1 MRKFT
6 DLNGEW
12 NLYYCEKYDTDVKLP
27 CENGGILSTK
37 ITANVPCNVE
47 TALAGAGKIGAD
59 LYKGMATE
67 ENMKF
72 EDYHWWFEREFDV
85 PETNGRIYLNFGMVD
100 CFADYYINGA
110 LVHTSDNAFCEIEFD
125 VSDFVKKGAKN
136 TVCVHIKPVMPYVLS
151 RKYNQGMM
159 YFHTNYASYVRK
171 SIHSF
176 GWDIMPRA
184 VSAGIYRDVKLV
196 CDDGFNIDELS
207 YEVINATEKS
217 AYIRFWISVKMPY
230 GEYRKDN
237 EIKISGR
244 CGDSYFEKTQKLSRF
259 TACVMNIE
267 VKNPLLWFPYG
278 YGSANVYGLK
288 AELVSDGN
296 VKDIR
301 TETLGIRTVRLERTE
316 TSKYEKGKFQFYIN
330 DVPVMCKGSNHVPV
344 DAYHSRD
351 KARYAKM
358 LELAKEC
365 ECNILRVWGGGVYEQ
380 KEFYDFC
387 DRNGIMVWQ
396 DFMMACYPQSPG
408 DEHMKKL
415 EQEFEWAVKK
425 LRNHPSI
432 ILWAGDNEV
441 DECGAKM
448 GAVPSTNYVT
458 RTLLPKILA
467 QHDRTRPYIESSPY
481 IADSV
486 ANDYRYGKAYLPE
499 QHLWGTRDYFKADF
513 YSKTNAV
520 FVSEEGYHGCPSVE
534 SLKKIVDENKLWPV
548 YNEQWALHSSDQTG
562 NLGRVKLMDEQ
573 IVQFFGKKAENIED
587 FSLASQISQA
597 EADKFFIENIRTKKG
612 ETSGI
617 IWWNLLDGWPQ
628 MSDAVVDYFYEKK
641 LAFYYIKRS
650 QQPFALMMGGLKNW
664 NYPLYAE
671 NDTLETKS
679 GTYEVSDIDT
689 GEVLARGEFCIK
701 PNSAEK
707 IDSLRIYYSEKRFL
721 VIKWNLNGKTFFNH
735 YLCGYPPFDFEQY
748 KSWLRK
754 FNGIVNGE

>member
-59 LYKGMATE
+59 LYKGTATE

-196 CDDGFNIDELS
+196 CDDGFDIDELS

-244 CGDSYFEKTQKLSRF
+244 CGDSCFEKTQKLNRF

-278 YGSANVYGLK
+278 YGSANVYELK

-296 VKDIR
+296 IKDIR
-301 TETLGIRTVRLERTE
+301 TETLGIR
-316 TSKYEKGKFQFYIN
+316 KGKI
-330 DVPVMCKGSNHVPV
+330 
-344 DAYHSRD
+344 
-351 KARYAKM
+351 
-358 LELAKEC
+358 
-365 ECNILRVWGGGVYEQ
+365 
-380 KEFYDFC
+380 
-387 DRNGIMVWQ
+387 
-396 DFMMACYPQSPG
+396 
-408 DEHMKKL
+408 
-415 EQEFEWAVKK
+415 
-425 LRNHPSI
+425 
-432 ILWAGDNEV
+432 
-441 DECGAKM
+441 
-448 GAVPSTNYVT
+448 
-458 RTLLPKILA
+458 
-467 QHDRTRPYIESSPY
+467 
-481 IADSV
+481 SV
-486 ANDYRYGKAYLPE
+486 
-499 QHLWGTRDYFKADF
+499 
-513 YSKTNAV
+513 
-520 FVSEEGYHGCPSVE
+520 
-534 SLKKIVDENKLWPV
+534 
-548 YNEQWALHSSDQTG
+548 LH
-562 NLGRVKLMDEQ
+562 K
-573 IVQFFGKKAENIED
+573 
-587 FSLASQISQA
+587 
-597 EADKFFIENIRTKKG
+597 
-612 ETSGI
+612 
-617 IWWNLLDGWPQ
+617 
-628 MSDAVVDYFYEKK
+628 
-641 LAFYYIKRS
+641 
-650 QQPFALMMGGLKNW
+650 
-664 NYPLYAE
+664 
-671 NDTLETKS
+671 
-679 GTYEVSDIDT
+679 
-689 GEVLARGEFCIK
+689 
-701 PNSAEK
+701 
-707 IDSLRIYYSEKRFL
+707 
-721 VIKWNLNGKTFFNH
+721 
-735 YLCGYPPFDFEQY
+735 
-748 KSWLRK
+748 
-754 FNGIVNGE
+754 